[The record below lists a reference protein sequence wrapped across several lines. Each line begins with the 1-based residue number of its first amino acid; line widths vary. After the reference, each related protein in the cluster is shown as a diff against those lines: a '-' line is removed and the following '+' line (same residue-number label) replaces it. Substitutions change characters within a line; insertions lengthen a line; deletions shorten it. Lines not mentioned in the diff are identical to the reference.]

1 MKKYIEYINNI
12 KSITEKIENNCAES
26 IENAAL
32 AVSKVLTEGKKLFI
46 FGTGH
51 SHMLAEELFYRA
63 GGLVQIQPILIDEL
77 MLHIDAYASTEAERK
92 EGLAEKIYDDYSMA
106 VGDTI
111 IIISNS
117 GRNGVVIDMALLCK
131 EKGLTVIVLTNL
143 EHTYSG
149 ESRHKSGKRLC
160 EIADIVLDNCGCVG
174 DACISVDGVEGTI
187 CPTSTVAGAMILNA
201 VVAEAVDICAK
212 GGFSP
217 EHFASANIDGGDE
230 INDRLIKKYKKEIKH
245 L

>member
-12 KSITEKIENNCAES
+12 KTITEKIENNCAES
-26 IENAAL
+26 IEKAAL

-63 GGLVQIQPILIDEL
+63 GGLVQIQPILVDEL

-106 VGDTI
+106 EGDTV

-131 EKGLTVIVLTNL
+131 ERGVTVIVLTNL
-143 EHTYSG
+143 EHTYAG

-230 INDRLIKKYKKEIKH
+230 INQKYIDEYKGKIKC